1 MASSNQRNPF
11 MSTHKSDSDLHIIL
25 HPLVLLTIS
34 DYITRHTLRGQT
46 QPIVGAIIGRQD
58 GRAITMEHAFECAAE
73 HNITGGGI
81 LVEPWFTQRLDQM
94 RAVHKDRGLDLVG
107 WYTLL
112 PRAGPNSE
120 VLLLHNQILA
130 NNESAAIL
138 AVHPDEIVAGG
149 ATGGRLPISL
159 YETVYE
165 SEEQR
170 RDGGEDKVMKDSGD
184 DADEDSAALDPVA
197 VAASYTNIRFR
208 ELPYSVE
215 TGEAEMIS
223 MDFVARG
230 GANATASST
239 TDSQQQGPGD
249 EQKKKQVPSQVKADV
264 KGKRRAVAKDEED
277 GDEVSTA
284 AAAIEPAV
292 LSRDE
297 EELVA
302 TLATKANAIK
312 MLHARIQLIIKYLEG
327 LPPSYLTPSSEAPSG
342 PGAATEAETIPTSTA
357 TTEDAAG
364 ATATGLS
371 GSPTPPAPPPS
382 PALLRSIQA
391 LVNRIPL
398 LIPSTTEEFEREML
412 SEAND
417 VHIVS
422 LLNDVMQSVN
432 ELRDVGKKFH
442 VVEQAKNR
450 RQLNDPAALSGML
463 GGMMGMADQQRL
475 SFSVGDLLM

>member
-58 GRAITMEHAFECAAE
+58 GRAITMEHAFECHAE

-81 LVEPWFTQRLDQM
+81 LVESWFTERLDQM
-94 RAVHKDRGLDLVG
+94 RLVHKDRGLDLVG

-120 VLLLHNQILA
+120 ILMLHNQILA

-170 RDGGEDKVMKDSGD
+170 RDGGEDRVMKDSD
-184 DADEDSAALDPVA
+184 DSAALDPAA
-197 VAASYTNIRFR
+197 VAASQTNIRFR

-249 EQKKKQVPSQVKADV
+249 EQKKKQVPSQASADV

-277 GDEVSTA
+277 GDEASTA

-327 LPPSYLTPSSEAPSG
+327 LPPSYLTTSGEAPSG
-342 PGAATEAETIPTSTA
+342 PGAATEAETTSTSAA
-357 TTEDAAG
+357 TTEGAAG
-364 ATATGLS
+364 ATAEGLS
-371 GSPTPPAPPPS
+371 GSSAPPAPPPS

-398 LIPSTTEEFEREML
+398 LIPSTTEAFEREML

-432 ELRDVGKKFH
+432 DLRDLGKKFH

-450 RQLNDPAALSGML
+450 RQLSDHPGALGGMM

-475 SFSVGDLLM
+475 SFSVGDLLV

>member
-1 MASSNQRNPF
+1 MFPPPRC
-11 MSTHKSDSDLHIIL
+11 LHLLCLANIL
-25 HPLVLLTIS
+25 YPKVKL
-34 DYITRHTLRGQT
+34 
-46 QPIVGAIIGRQD
+46 
-58 GRAITMEHAFECAAE
+58 
-73 HNITGGGI
+73 
-81 LVEPWFTQRLDQM
+81 
-94 RAVHKDRGLDLVG
+94 VHKDRGLDLVG

-120 VLLLHNQILA
+120 VVLLHNQILA
-130 NNESAAIL
+130 INESAAIL
-138 AVHPDEIVAGG
+138 AIHPDEIIAGG

-170 RDGGEDKVMKDSGD
+170 RDGGEDKVMKDSSDGAD
-184 DADEDSAALDPVA
+184 DDGAALDP
-197 VAASYTNIRFR
+197 AAAAAAYTNIRFR

-230 GANATASST
+230 GANATASSAA
-239 TDSQQQGPGD
+239 DSQQQGPGD
-249 EQKKKQVPSQVKADV
+249 EQKKKQVPSQVKVDA
-264 KGKRRAVAKDEED
+264 KGKRRAVIKDEEG
-277 GDEVSTA
+277 GDEAVTA
-284 AAAIEPAV
+284 ATAIEPAV

-297 EELVA
+297 GELVA

-327 LPPSYLTPSSEAPSG
+327 LPPSYLAPSG
-342 PGAATEAETIPTSTA
+342 DAPSEPGAATETEAMPPSTA
-357 TTEDAAG
+357 TTEDPAA
-364 ATATGLS
+364 TPIEGLS
-371 GSPTPPAPPPS
+371 GGSAPAVPPPS
-382 PALLRSIQA
+382 HMLLRSIQA

-398 LIPSTTEEFEREML
+398 LIPSTTEAFEREML

-432 ELRDVGKKFH
+432 ELRDLGKKFH
-442 VVEQAKNR
+442 VTEQARNR
-450 RQLNDPAALSGML
+450 RQANANDHSSSLT
-463 GGMMGMADQQRL
+463 GMMGMADQQRISL
-475 SFSVGDLLM
+475 TVGDLLM

>member
-73 HNITGGGI
+73 PNITGGGR
-81 LVEPWFTQRLDQM
+81 LVEPWFTERLDQM
-94 RAVHKDRGLDLVG
+94 RLVHKDRGLDLVG

-112 PRAGPNSE
+112 PRSGPNSE

-170 RDGGEDKVMKDSGD
+170 RDGGEDKVMKDGD
-184 DADEDSAALDPVA
+184 DADDDSATPDPVA
-197 VAASYTNIRFR
+197 LAASYTNIRFR

-230 GANATASST
+230 GANATTST
-239 TDSQQQGPGD
+239 TTDPQQQGPGD
-249 EQKKKQVPSQVKADV
+249 EQKKKQVPSQVKVDV

-277 GDEVSTA
+277 DDEASTA
-284 AAAIEPAV
+284 AGAIEPAV

-302 TLATKANAIK
+302 TLATKANAIR

-327 LPPSYLTPSSEAPSG
+327 LPPSYLTTSDQAPSDS
-342 PGAATEAETIPTSTA
+342 GAATEAEAIPTSTA
-357 TTEDAAG
+357 STEGAAG
-364 ATATGLS
+364 ATAEGLPVS
-371 GSPTPPAPPPS
+371 SASPAPPPS
-382 PALLRSIQA
+382 PTLLRSIQA

-398 LIPSTTEEFEREML
+398 LIPSTTEAFEREML

-432 ELRDVGKKFH
+432 DLRDLGKKFH
-442 VVEQAKNR
+442 VVEQSKNR
-450 RQLNDPAALSGML
+450 RQLNDHQGALSGML
-463 GGMMGMADQQRL
+463 GGMMGVADQQRL
-475 SFSVGDLLM
+475 NFSVGDLLM